1 MGIVSTAVTKFRTS
15 ILIMIFCVLA
25 GILGRSSMPIA
36 SNPNVTF
43 PWVNVVVTLAGASP
57 EDMARLVAKP
67 IENRFLRL
75 GDKKK
80 SFQ

>member
-25 GILGRSSMPIA
+25 GILGRASMPIA

-57 EDMARLVAKP
+57 EAVSYTHLTLP
-67 IENRFLRL
+67 TILRV
-75 GDKKK
+75 
-80 SFQ
+80 

>member
-25 GILGRSSMPIA
+25 GILGRASMPIA

-43 PWVNVVVTLAGASP
+43 PWVNVVVTLAGA
-57 EDMARLVAKP
+57 
-67 IENRFLRL
+67 
-75 GDKKK
+75 
-80 SFQ
+80 

>member
-25 GILGRSSMPIA
+25 GILGRASMPIA

-43 PWVNVVVTLAGASP
+43 PWVNVVVTLA
-57 EDMARLVAKP
+57 ELLQRIWQDLLQNLLK
-67 IENRFLRL
+67 IDF
-75 GDKKK
+75 
-80 SFQ
+80 